1 MEYVNVEYLAQYK
14 TKVED
19 AGNEYT
25 PAVNA
30 VKNFL
35 TCADGLKG
43 SQDLEMLIENMNTT
57 KQKLQQVADAIKY
70 MAESYEVVETS
81 GAAGASQSEWQGED
95 FYSNA
100 DEILA
105 GGITLTD
112 IGLGYGAYECFQTLN
127 SGISLLDFNDSSAYS
142 INFLATDSSKI
153 LSLSELNN
161 WTLYVESFLN
171 PDEYADDLMRKSLKQ
186 ILDGMPDASGDPDQL
201 PSEVT
206 KLLKALSS
214 YSGDWEKLWKVLYGD
229 GTLAEAD
236 LYDPQL
242 QTIKKIMDSMPK
254 KWKKRVN
261 VILEGLNLKGI
272 AKFAENSNAII
283 TFFSR
288 AVADYSAQLE
298 YLETI
303 ENSLLMMGY
312 DARNT
317 SAIVEELRKK
327 YDSIVYDYLNGIGDV
342 LEGEVEKKVT
352 EELFKRIPQLKTAS
366 YIIDTAV
373 DVSKLAFGDQM
384 AASNSLYGLAQFDG
398 QLTKAYA
405 TYEELI
411 ANNMATETEIQEA
424 ERLYQLLKSTKI
436 AAYENMVV
444 LEKFKIQNGE
454 GSKEVL
460 KELEGKLEQLKAL
473 GEQDDSN

>member
-1 MEYVNVEYLAQYK
+1 
-14 TKVED
+14 
-19 AGNEYT
+19 
-25 PAVNA
+25 
-30 VKNFL
+30 
-35 TCADGLKG
+35 
-43 SQDLEMLIENMNTT
+43 
-57 KQKLQQVADAIKY
+57 
-70 MAESYEVVETS
+70 
-81 GAAGASQSEWQGED
+81 
-95 FYSNA
+95 
-100 DEILA
+100 
-105 GGITLTD
+105 
-112 IGLGYGAYECFQTLN
+112 
-127 SGISLLDFNDSSAYS
+127 
-142 INFLATDSSKI
+142 
-153 LSLSELNN
+153 
-161 WTLYVESFLN
+161 
-171 PDEYADDLMRKSLKQ
+171 
-186 ILDGMPDASGDPDQL
+186 
-201 PSEVT
+201 
-206 KLLKALSS
+206 
-214 YSGDWEKLWKVLYGD
+214 
-229 GTLAEAD
+229 
-236 LYDPQL
+236 
-242 QTIKKIMDSMPK
+242 
-254 KWKKRVN
+254 
-261 VILEGLNLKGI
+261 
-272 AKFAENSNAII
+272 
-283 TFFSR
+283 
-288 AVADYSAQLE
+288 
-298 YLETI
+298 
-303 ENSLLMMGY
+303 MMGY

-327 YDSIVYDYLNGIGDV
+327 YDSIVYDYLSGIGDV